1 MILTNVNYVENSIE
15 EIQSRNGWESI
26 NAIKNKEI
34 YSIDKN
40 SSSRPSQ
47 NILKALNEMAK
58 AVYPDVYNK

>member
-1 MILTNVNYVENSIE
+1 MNDNEDVKDQLK
-15 EIQSRNGWESI
+15 
-26 NAIKNKEI
+26 IKNKEI
-34 YSIDKN
+34 YLIDKN